1 MSQTKSGFKE
11 AIFGLV
17 FGTIYNALQN
27 SASNS
32 GKFLFI
38 AVGILCA
45 IFTIKLVATGS
56 IGFIIGWLFGSWLL
70 KSLWGFLDY
79 VAFVAVAA
87 IGISVLLQ
95 KLTQTKSSK

>member
-45 IFTIKLVATGS
+45 IFTIKLVATGEALVS
-56 IGFIIGWLFGSWLL
+56 
-70 KSLWGFLDY
+70 SLVGY
-79 VAFVAVAA
+79 SVA
-87 IGISVLLQ
+87 GY
-95 KLTQTKSSK
+95 